1 MVGCYRHGMS
11 ASDIVEE
18 IQRLPREDRLA
29 VMGKVLLGASNEDV
43 QAMLRKRRVAAFNE
57 LCALMDRSEH
67 LGKHMTEE
75 EIIELALSE

>member
-1 MVGCYRHGMS
+1 MS
-11 ASDIVEE
+11 ATDIVDE

-29 VMGKVLLGASNEDV
+29 VMGKVLAGESNEDV
-43 QAMLRKRRVAAFNE
+43 EAVLRKRRLAAFEE

-75 EIIELALSE
+75 EIIALSLEGDE

>member
-1 MVGCYRHGMS
+1 MS
-11 ASDIVEE
+11 ATDIVDE

-29 VMGKVLLGASNEDV
+29 VMGKVLAGESNEDV
-43 QAMLRKRRVAAFNE
+43 EAVLRNRRLAAFEE

-75 EIIELALSE
+75 EIIALSLEGDE